1 MSFQAP
7 QRDQN
12 LVRRHNPIDALDDPI
27 LLQFARRSAPLFLW
41 STDSFHI
48 LIGTFR
54 LPFPGVRKAK
64 GDNSMMTRHRLAGS
78 LLSRAGFSL
87 IEVMIVVVILA
98 ILATLLAPRVMG
110 RTDDAKRAAAK
121 AQIKNIESALQL
133 YKLDNGVYPS
143 NEQGLKALVQKPASG
158 PQAAN
163 WRVGGYLAKVPS
175 DPWGHLY
182 GYSSPS
188 AQGEFEI
195 VSFGADGVPGGEGKN
210 ADLVNWSLE
219 QN

>member
-1 MSFQAP
+1 
-7 QRDQN
+7 
-12 LVRRHNPIDALDDPI
+12 
-27 LLQFARRSAPLFLW
+27 
-41 STDSFHI
+41 
-48 LIGTFR
+48 
-54 LPFPGVRKAK
+54 
-64 GDNSMMTRHRLAGS
+64 
-78 LLSRAGFSL
+78 
-87 IEVMIVVVILA
+87 MIVVVILA

-143 NEQGLKALVQKPASG
+143 NEQGLKALAQKPASG

-163 WRVGGYLAKVPS
+163 WRAGGYLAKVPS

-182 GYSSPS
+182 VYSSPG
-188 AQGEFEI
+188 AQGDFEI
-195 VSFGADGVPGGEGKN
+195 VSFGADGAPGGEGKN